1 MCNLLSKF
9 HLAYNT
15 YLPSQ
20 DIQLLARA
28 LPSVVPAGKP
38 TLIWILCNH
47 TKFLCGFLRIQKL
60 ICPPLPFAS
69 MILETIDNCLGPAS
83 QCYPAEENLS
93 MVPCLLGGN
102 HSFVFFLDL
111 HPPTDAWF
119 QLCSLSSLETL
130 CAPGFLPFPL
140 SPDVNGLFIHWQKSL
155 FAEAR

>member
-20 DIQLLARA
+20 DIQLLHRESPA
-28 LPSVVPAGKP
+28 LSGSRWQAHSH
-38 TLIWILCNH
+38 LCNH

-130 CAPGFLPFPL
+130 CALGFLPFPL